1 MFKFLLKIVSKKKV
15 NLDNWFRLN
24 FVKKKLFLIFVVL
37 LTILLVENEI
47 FFICFCLYGV
57 KFL

>member
-1 MFKFLLKIVSKKKV
+1 MFKFLIKIVSKKKV
-15 NLDNWFRLN
+15 NLDNWFKLN

-37 LTILLVENEI
+37 LIILLVENEI

>member
-1 MFKFLLKIVSKKKV
+1 MFKFLLKIVSRKKV
-15 NLDNWFRLN
+15 NFDNWFKLN
-24 FVKKKLFLIFVVL
+24 FLKKILFLIFVVL
-37 LTILLVENEI
+37 LIIILVENEI

>member
-15 NLDNWFRLN
+15 NLDNWFKLN